1 MRIIFQYEAI
11 ILFQC
16 WNKIHSSQEECW
28 MLVCLSTA
36 GISLI
41 KCLNVF
47 VFGRSIIEPKAP
59 HQLLTKIMSDTQVE
73 NALVQVAH

>member
-1 MRIIFQYEAI
+1 
-11 ILFQC
+11 
-16 WNKIHSSQEECW
+16 
-28 MLVCLSTA
+28 MLEQDPQFTRGMLDVGLSFNS
-36 GISLI
+36 SLI

-59 HQLLTKIMSDTQVE
+59 HQLLTNIMSDTQVE